1 MVAVKAIMPAAP
13 GKNSQFFHGRPNVF
27 AIREHGLS
35 SESGKSSRYWH
46 LKLPKMTRPMKSP
59 RYGSGIIAVWPV
71 GKETSWSYETTR
83 LLAMPP
89 LKIFHE
95 ANQLLNLP

>member
-1 MVAVKAIMPAAP
+1 
-13 GKNSQFFHGRPNVF
+13 
-27 AIREHGLS
+27 
-35 SESGKSSRYWH
+35 
-46 LKLPKMTRPMKSP
+46 MKSP

-95 ANQLLNLP
+95 ANQLLNCRECKPVVERSANAAGGAMPGESGESGSSYFRASQF